1 MWMDLE
7 LDGSTHIWM
16 VTYGRMDLGLD
27 GWSSLRWMTY
37 DRMDGLR
44 SNECLNGWMDGW
56 RDEHFG
62 WMISD
67 GQLDVSRRKLRSD
80 GYADGWYWRI

>member
-7 LDGSTHIWM
+7 LDGSMHIWM

-44 SNECLNGWMDGW
+44 SNECLNGRMA
-56 RDEHFG
+56 R
-62 WMISD
+62 
-67 GQLDVSRRKLRSD
+67 
-80 GYADGWYWRI
+80 